1 MTPVETPVPQT
12 TGTTQTETT
21 GAGEHDQ
28 FLGIEPNL
36 DLGGETETESE
47 QTPEPTETEAEET
60 GETEAGEEAETTTE
74 EAEGGETTEEES
86 DDNWL
91 PTEQE
96 KQFPLETLVEYAQK
110 RGYKWTA
117 DQIAKDGDIQKL
129 LKDKLNGDIYIKSL
143 EQQEEPESELDENQ
157 FEGTETEEPAA
168 TEAITTQTA
177 DPRKAYYEKVDS
189 IVSKQLDPA
198 AMSELGKGLLS
209 AMGVDTDTDKLQKLL
224 NNPKLPAEQ
233 RTEIQGALQLAQSAG
248 KIGTSI
254 ARGGVDL
261 VMTVLPQLLPE
272 LIEQIYPGTQ
282 ARYETGVYAQAWQAV
297 TSAVGKDQKP
307 LYPNMPAFGTKDFQ
321 TMARKAERQLGLP
334 PEGLFKMVLTDPKT
348 GQPLSLEQQA
358 QAKYRMIAKVSQGQ
372 KITPQAVAAA
382 VQTGKR
388 QATEVAQKRAA
399 GRALGAGQTSRQ
411 FDQPHEEDT
420 VLSELRQQIAQQNQ
434 DELPVSNYLNKR

>member
-1 MTPVETPVPQT
+1 MTPVETTESQT
-12 TGTTQTETT
+12 TGTQTETT

-60 GETEAGEEAETTTE
+60 GETEAGEEAETTE
-74 EAEGGETTEEES
+74 EADGGETAEES
-86 DDNWL
+86 DDDWL
-91 PTEQE
+91 PEEQE
-96 KQFPLETLVEYAQK
+96 KQYPLETLTEYAK
-110 RGYKWTA
+110 RRGYKWTP

-129 LKDKLNGDIYIKSL
+129 LKSKLDSDIYIKNL
-143 EQQEEPESELDENQ
+143 EQQGGSETELDDNQ
-157 FEGTETEEPAA
+157 FEEAEEVEPVA
-168 TEAITTQTA
+168 EAVTTQNA
-177 DPRKAYYEKVDS
+177 DPKKAYYEKVDS
-189 IVSKQLDPA
+189 IVTTKLDPA
-198 AMSELGKGLLS
+198 AMSELGKGLLG

-224 NNPKLPAEQ
+224 NNPKLPPEQ
-233 RTEIQGALQLAQSAG
+233 RAEIQGALQLAQSAG

-307 LYPNMPAFGTKDFQ
+307 IYPNMPAFGSKDFQ
-321 TMARKAERQLGLP
+321 TLARKAERQLGLP
-334 PEGLFKMVLTDPKT
+334 QDGLFHLVLKDQK
-348 GQPLSLEQQA
+348 GNPLPLEQQA

-372 KITPQAVAAA
+372 RITPQAVAAA

-434 DELPVSNYLNKR
+434 DELPVSNFLNKR